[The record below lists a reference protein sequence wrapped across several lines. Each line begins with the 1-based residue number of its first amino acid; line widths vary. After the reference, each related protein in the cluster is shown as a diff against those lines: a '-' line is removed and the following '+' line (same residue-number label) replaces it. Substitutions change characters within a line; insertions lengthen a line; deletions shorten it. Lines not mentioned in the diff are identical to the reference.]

1 MDTGW
6 IQVFVLVLTECVAPA
21 GKNVCQ
27 EQELRYEFFDRGD
40 CEVVLEQ
47 LLVHK
52 DRSENII
59 VNKDKSACLP
69 TAKKQQIYHS
79 LDDANKALGGIEG
92 WGQIPV
98 ANESMDFAQEAHL
111 KRLDG
116 VPECGEVGGVAPCK
130 IGEIIIEG
138 ASEKKTEVWRQANE
152 LGGSSIDH

>member
-6 IQVFVLVLTECVAPA
+6 IQVFVLVLTECVAPV

-52 DRSENII
+52 DKSENVI

-69 TAKKQQIYHS
+69 TAKKQQIYSS
-79 LDDANKALGGIEG
+79 LDDANNALSGTEG
-92 WGQIPV
+92 WGRIPV
-98 ANESMDFAQEAHL
+98 ANEALDFTQEAHL
-111 KRLDG
+111 KRLDS

-130 IGEIIIEG
+130 IGEIIIEA
-138 ASEKKTEVWRQANE
+138 ASEKKSEVWRQAN
-152 LGGSSIDH
+152 